1 MKSLAIT
8 LGVALLAIAAFQA
21 SADAQPEAS
30 RVLDR
35 TVLCSTS
42 TSGGLYEVE
51 ARAHA
56 GIHETPS
63 RWKQLPF
70 AVASTGSIGS
80 RLLALSDSLAW
91 ITAGSPSAATTIDV
105 EFRMTEART
114 AGTLALNA
122 TACKSSSKT
131 IPLSAQGLRGS
142 AASPFEDEFDCAVPR
157 RVLVRVRATLE
168 APAELRLSRG
178 FLRTSVPAKEAA
190 LAVRT
195 QSGKPLMY
203 ATVSQSGMSRLF
215 TGPTCVPD

>member
-105 EFRMTEART
+105 EFRMTEAR
-114 AGTLALNA
+114 
-122 TACKSSSKT
+122 SSKT